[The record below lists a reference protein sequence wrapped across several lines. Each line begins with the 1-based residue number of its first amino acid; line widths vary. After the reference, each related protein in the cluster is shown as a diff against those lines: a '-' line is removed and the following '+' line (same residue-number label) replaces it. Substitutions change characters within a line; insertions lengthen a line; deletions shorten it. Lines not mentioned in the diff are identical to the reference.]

1 MLHAGGEVD
10 GEGAMDEGGGAAVID
25 SDESPLSGTG
35 THGATSA
42 ASLIDAEARRD
53 ALRDAADAAA
63 ALQAALRV
71 EPPNQDDITRELTE

>member
-1 MLHAGGEVD
+1 MLLPTMLHAGGEVD
-10 GEGAMDEGGGAAVID
+10 GEVVMDEGGGAAVID

-63 ALQAALRV
+63 AFTSCPESRATVA
-71 EPPNQDDITRELTE
+71 